1 MYLKYTTLI
10 LLATFTIFSIS
21 VTNVKHTPTF
31 GLEIPEVQSSDESSN
46 INPSTSINDNGTK
59 SVEEFALKA
68 TLDKQDSLI
77 DNFIMYEVEGFG
89 LNLSPNSTLCPTNN
103 CEFELDDGKLS
114 SVLAGQYLFNGV
126 LKVGIEEEEGTR
138 SSVMNIGSSLNV
150 RETLENDDTTTE
162 FLTGKFNLG
171 EANTAL
177 FSPDIGY
184 RVANGSLTIEDDEAT
199 LILQGGRTE

>member
-1 MYLKYTTLI
+1 M
-10 LLATFTIFSIS
+10 
-21 VTNVKHTPTF
+21 TNVKHTPTF